1 MLEAAEIVSKDAVN
15 ALNAKSVM
23 SSTNIVCVH
32 EAESRAELERLLEST
47 QHNGYPVVT
56 TDSMGGS
63 KLFAGIISRSSVVDI
78 LKAMDAKSTMDAKGS
93 PSASNDA
100 SPLTRQGSPSA
111 SNNASPLT
119 RRPSGSG
126 AVSNNASPLQARR
139 PSLTERRPSLTRRPS
154 GSGAPAVAVT
164 SESALAS
171 APPASDGSPTPK
183 NLRTAKAPSSGAT
196 ASPPAELVDLRPHC
210 DRSPYVVNQLLPL
223 RRVFRLFTT
232 MGLRHLVVVDH
243 HSHVVGMITRK
254 DFLKLRDGEVL
265 SKQLSRRRS
274 DTQRRLEEAGQQQ
287 VKSVKERSRAA
298 LRCLS
303 ISEADEPSSLTSP
316 KRSPK
321 SSAQAAGAAAS
332 SPSRKKAL
340 VSFFLPNAFHGAP
353 SPTSPTSKTSGDS
366 AV

>member
-1 MLEAAEIVSKDAVN
+1 MTT
-15 ALNAKSVM
+15 AL
-23 SSTNIVCVH
+23 T
-32 EAESRAELERLLEST
+32 
-47 QHNGYPVVT
+47 
-56 TDSMGGS
+56 
-63 KLFAGIISRSSVVDI
+63 
-78 LKAMDAKSTMDAKGS
+78 
-93 PSASNDA
+93 
-100 SPLTRQGSPSA
+100 
-111 SNNASPLT
+111 
-119 RRPSGSG
+119 
-126 AVSNNASPLQARR
+126 
-139 PSLTERRPSLTRRPS
+139 
-154 GSGAPAVAVT
+154 
-164 SESALAS
+164 
-171 APPASDGSPTPK
+171 
-183 NLRTAKAPSSGAT
+183 AT

-353 SPTSPTSKTSGDS
+353 SPTSPTSKPSGDS